1 MWNVKLVALR
11 AMLSCSSINYYSIL
25 NIHYSIAMQF
35 HRVLPSGRN
44 FSTLVEYFIK
54 KVECG
59 ISRTSCD
66 VELFNYKLLFN
77 LKYSLF
83 NSDAISSRSA
93 EFV

>member
-1 MWNVKLVALR
+1 
-11 AMLSCSSINYYSIL
+11 MLN
-25 NIHYSIAMQF
+25 
-35 HRVLPSGRN
+35 
-44 FSTLVEYFIK
+44 
-54 KVECG
+54 VECE

-77 LKYSLF
+77 IKYSLF

>member
-1 MWNVKLVALR
+1 MWNV
-11 AMLSCSSINYYSIL
+11 
-25 NIHYSIAMQF
+25 
-35 HRVLPSGRN
+35 
-44 FSTLVEYFIK
+44 
-54 KVECG
+54 ECE

-77 LKYSLF
+77 IKYSLF